1 MRTSQKIA
9 GIVTTIGIDIGKN
22 TFQHVGFDQRGPCG
36 LFSRMGVRVIRTVT
50 RYPASPDTDAEKPGL
65 DIAPCPHPS
74 PGVFSFALDSVI
86 SPPRILRPVDCET
99 IAHQP
104 LAQIDIAD

>member
-22 TFQHVGFDQRGPCG
+22 TFHLVGFDQRGPCG

-65 DIAPCPHPS
+65 DVAPCPHPS
-74 PGVFSFALDSVI
+74 PGLLGFTL
-86 SPPRILRPVDCET
+86 RIIILS
-99 IAHQP
+99 
-104 LAQIDIAD
+104 L